1 VYKQEIS
8 YNFFLSYM
16 FLQST
21 FPGHKLIQNRIHFL
35 LLVPSFHFSK
45 HRHDFVAGE
54 PHGRK
59 FTDYDV
65 QRDIFVLD
73 LRR

>member
-1 VYKQEIS
+1 
-8 YNFFLSYM
+8 
-16 FLQST
+16 
-21 FPGHKLIQNRIHFL
+21 

-54 PHGRK
+54 PHGRE

-65 QRDIFVLD
+65 
-73 LRR
+73 